1 MRLSRRRF
9 LLSCLSAAFAPAP
22 AFAKPQ
28 PLWPDVRY
36 TAKQRQRAI
45 EHGLNYIYA
54 ITKVPKNFADYGAD
68 FLWCFFSLADSAT
81 DPWLKENAM
90 RMGRE
95 RARLWRRR
103 NRTVRQDADADDI
116 SDLVFGCQAADALG
130 VEDPTMKPLLE
141 RAAAKFGPV
150 QFLKFDAATGSIP

>member
-1 MRLSRRRF
+1 MRRRFSRRRF
-9 LLSCLSAAFAPAP
+9 LLSALSATAFAPLP
-22 AFAKPQ
+22 ALAGSQ
-28 PLWPDVRY
+28 PLWPGARY

-45 EHGLNYIYA
+45 ERGLNYIYS
-54 ITKVPKNFADYGAD
+54 ITKVPKNFADYGPD

-103 NRTVRQDADADDI
+103 NRAVPPDADADGI
-116 SDLVFGCQAADALG
+116 SDLVFGCHAAHALG
-130 VEDPTMKPLLE
+130 GEDPKMKP
-141 RAAAKFGPV
+141 PP
-150 QFLKFDAATGSIP
+150 DP